1 MIGQRTRESQA
12 IAALGRNKVIGD
24 KLLHA
29 KERGLMRVLGQTLAA
44 PLTFWFCAPAHA
56 ENAQTPSV
64 IAIAPFDYKDTSGE
78 IRDQRKEH
86 EERLQAFLEALKQ
99 DLAATGKYRI
109 ISLECK
115 DAPCSDPSQV
125 AEAQRNGADAVIFG
139 SIQKMSTLIGW
150 IKVVA
155 VDTGTKNPV
164 FERFLTFRGDNG
176 EAWSRAEKFVAQ
188 ELASATLKK

>member
-1 MIGQRTRESQA
+1 
-12 IAALGRNKVIGD
+12 VIGK

-29 KERGLMRVLGQTLAA
+29 KERALMRVLGQTLIASFA
-44 PLTFWFCAPAHA
+44 FWLCSPAHA
-56 ENAQTPSV
+56 EDAQTPPT
-64 IAIAPFDYKDTSGE
+64 IAISRFEYKDTSGE

-86 EERLQAFLEALKQ
+86 EERLEAFLKALKQ
-99 DLAATGKYRI
+99 DLAATGKYHVV
-109 ISLECK
+109 SLECK
-115 DAPCSDPSQV
+115 DAACSDASQV

-164 FERFLTFRGDNG
+164 FERFLTFRGDNA

-188 ELASATLKK
+188 ELANAIPFKKQ